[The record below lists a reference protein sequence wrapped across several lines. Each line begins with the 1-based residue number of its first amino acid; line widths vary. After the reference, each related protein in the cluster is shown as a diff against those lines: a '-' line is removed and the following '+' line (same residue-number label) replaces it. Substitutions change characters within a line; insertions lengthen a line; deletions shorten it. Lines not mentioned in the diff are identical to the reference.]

1 MAKSKLSRKLERK
14 EPTKKPPFNMREPND
29 DLAAFG
35 WSMDRLRYPSPTST
49 KTDVWPGRSIFEVD
63 EAKELYEQYG
73 FNIDF
78 VNPKFVQ
85 VVLDNSPKVRAAADA
100 CSAAKYSEESRG
112 NLRRVIAA
120 EFKDVV
126 IPEILARFKKVSALV
141 ADYYAAR
148 LAHLLTFGPDGD
160 ES

>member
-1 MAKSKLSRKLERK
+1 
-14 EPTKKPPFNMREPND
+14 MREPND

-35 WSMDRLRYPSPTST
+35 WSLDRLRYPSKTST
-49 KTDVWPGRSIFEVD
+49 KTDVWPGRSIFEVA

-100 CSAAKYSEESRG
+100 CAAAKYNEATRAH
-112 NLRRVIAA
+112 LRQVIDE
-120 EFKDVV
+120 EFKAKI
-126 IPEILARFKKVSALV
+126 IPEILSRFKKISPLV
-141 ADYYAAR
+141 ADYYAAKIS
-148 LAHLLTFGPDGD
+148 HLLTFGADS
-160 ES
+160 EYA